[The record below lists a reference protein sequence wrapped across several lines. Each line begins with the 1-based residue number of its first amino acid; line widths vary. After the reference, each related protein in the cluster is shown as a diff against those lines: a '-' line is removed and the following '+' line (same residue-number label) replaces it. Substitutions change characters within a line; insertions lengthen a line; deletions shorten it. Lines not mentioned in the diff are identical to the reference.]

1 MKEAD
6 MIDRYSKIVLT
17 VIAAALC
24 ALVLQNATT
33 PAEAVGRD
41 CGERFDPCYVKVQGS
56 VSVKPLD

>member
-1 MKEAD
+1 
-6 MIDRYSKIVLT
+6 MIDTYSKIVLT

-41 CGERFDPCYVKVQGS
+41 CGERFDPCYVKIQGS
-56 VSVKPLD
+56 VSVKPL